1 MNDYGLR
8 PYSLF
13 SIILT
18 EGTFPKIT
26 DKFEN
31 IN

>member
-13 SIILT
+13 NLIRAPGS
-18 EGTFPKIT
+18 FPKNT
-26 DKFEN
+26 DVFQN
-31 IN
+31 